1 MGRYPM
7 RSFAPLL
14 SLSLVLVAGMLVAGC
29 GSSVLSD
36 TETATEAKAAG
47 ASSTVEVAPVEAAVE
62 TAAAASGATVAA
74 STADN
79 AGAWSTVDAGA
90 QVFAAS
96 LDQATQSIA
105 SCHTD
110 AAAGQDFEKCAG
122 DTYTAVA
129 MAGTT
134 LLDSMATV
142 TDETDGSC
150 QEALTTMS
158 GAMQTMVT
166 DYLRAVTTTDLTSAE
181 TLDARLDDDT
191 HAYAHAAL
199 TAASTCSN

>member
-1 MGRYPM
+1 M

-29 GSSVLSD
+29 GGSVLGD

-47 ASSTVEVAPVEAAVE
+47 ASSTVEEAPVEAVVE
-62 TAAAASGATVAA
+62 TAAAASETTVAA

-129 MAGTT
+129 TAGTT
-134 LLDSMATV
+134 LLDSMASV

-166 DYLRAVTTTDLTSAE
+166 DYQRAVTTTDLTSAE
-181 TLDARLDDDT
+181 TLNVRLGDDAQ
-191 HAYAHAAL
+191 AYAEAAL
-199 TAASTCSN
+199 TAASACSN

>member
-1 MGRYPM
+1 M
-7 RSFAPLL
+7 RSFASLL

-29 GSSVLSD
+29 GGSVLGD
-36 TETATEAKAAG
+36 TETAIEAKAAV
-47 ASSTVEVAPVEAAVE
+47 ASSTVEAAPVEAVVE
-62 TAAAASGATVAA
+62 TVAASETTVAA

-96 LDQATQSIA
+96 LDQANQSIA

-134 LLDSMATV
+134 MLDSMASV

-166 DYLRAVTTTDLTSAE
+166 DYQRAVTTTDLTSAE
-181 TLDARLDDDT
+181 TLAARLGDDAQ
-191 HAYAHAAL
+191 AYAEAAL
-199 TAASTCSN
+199 TAASACSS

>member
-1 MGRYPM
+1 M

-29 GSSVLSD
+29 GGSVLGD

-47 ASSTVEVAPVEAAVE
+47 ASSTVEAAPVEAVVE
-62 TAAAASGATVAA
+62 TAAAASEPTVAA

-79 AGAWSTVDAGA
+79 AGAWSTVDASA

-105 SCHTD
+105 SCQTD

-122 DTYTAVA
+122 DTYT
-129 MAGTT
+129 
-134 LLDSMATV
+134 LLDSMASV
-142 TDETDGSC
+142 TDDTDGSC

-166 DYLRAVTTTDLTSAE
+166 DYQRAVTTTDLTSAA
-181 TLDARLDDDT
+181 TLSIRLGDDAQ
-191 HAYAHAAL
+191 AYAEAAL
-199 TAASTCSN
+199 TAASACSS

>member
-1 MGRYPM
+1 M
-7 RSFAPLL
+7 RSFASLL
-14 SLSLVLVAGMLVAGC
+14 SLSLVLVACMLVAGC
-29 GSSVLSD
+29 GGSVLGD
-36 TETATEAKAAG
+36 TETAIEAKAAV
-47 ASSTVEVAPVEAAVE
+47 ASSTVEEAPVEAVEAVVE
-62 TAAAASGATVAA
+62 TAAAASETTVAA

-79 AGAWSTVDAGA
+79 VGAWSTVDAGA

-134 LLDSMATV
+134 MLDSMASV

-166 DYLRAVTTTDLTSAE
+166 DYQRAVTTTDLTSAE
-181 TLDARLDDDT
+181 TLDARLGDDAQ
-191 HAYAHAAL
+191 AYAEAAL
-199 TAASTCSN
+199 TAASACSS

>member
-1 MGRYPM
+1 M

-14 SLSLVLVAGMLVAGC
+14 SLSLVLVAGMLVASC
-29 GSSVLSD
+29 GGSVLDD
-36 TETATEAKAAG
+36 TETAIEAKAAG
-47 ASSTVEVAPVEAAVE
+47 ASLTVEAAPVEAVVE
-62 TAAAASGATVAA
+62 TAAASETTVAA

-79 AGAWSTVDAGA
+79 AGAWSTVDASA
-90 QVFAAS
+90 QAFAAS
-96 LDQATQSIA
+96 LDQANQSIA

-129 MAGTT
+129 LAGTT
-134 LLDSMATV
+134 MLDSMASV

-166 DYLRAVTTTDLTSAE
+166 DYQRAVTTTDLTSAE
-181 TLDARLDDDT
+181 TLDARLGDDAQ
-191 HAYAHAAL
+191 AYAEAAL
-199 TAASTCSN
+199 NAASACSS

>member
-1 MGRYPM
+1 M

-29 GSSVLSD
+29 GSSTLGD

-47 ASSTVEVAPVEAAVE
+47 AASTVEVATVAAAVD
-62 TAAAASGATVAA
+62 TAAAANETTVAA

-105 SCHTD
+105 SCQTD
-110 AAAGQDFEKCAG
+110 AAAGQDFEKCTG

-129 MAGTT
+129 RAGTT
-134 LLDSMATV
+134 LLGSMASV

-150 QEALTTMS
+150 QEALTSMS
-158 GAMQTMVT
+158 GAMQTMVA
-166 DYLRAVTTTDLTSAE
+166 DYQRAVTTTDLTSAE
-181 TLDARLDDDT
+181 TLNARLGDDAQ
-191 HAYAHAAL
+191 AYADAAL
-199 TAASTCSN
+199 TAASACSS

>member
-1 MGRYPM
+1 M

-29 GSSVLSD
+29 GGSVLGD

-47 ASSTVEVAPVEAAVE
+47 ASSTVEAAPVEAVVE
-62 TAAAASGATVAA
+62 TAAAASEPTVAA

-79 AGAWSTVDAGA
+79 AGAWSTVDASA

-105 SCHTD
+105 SCQTD

-129 MAGTT
+129 TAGTINAP
-134 LLDSMATV
+134 SP
-142 TDETDGSC
+142 
-150 QEALTTMS
+150 
-158 GAMQTMVT
+158 
-166 DYLRAVTTTDLTSAE
+166 RPI
-181 TLDARLDDDT
+181 
-191 HAYAHAAL
+191 
-199 TAASTCSN
+199 

>member
-1 MGRYPM
+1 
-7 RSFAPLL
+7 
-14 SLSLVLVAGMLVAGC
+14 MLVAGC
-29 GSSVLSD
+29 GGSVLGD
-36 TETATEAKAAG
+36 TETAIEAKAAG
-47 ASSTVEVAPVEAAVE
+47 ASSTVEAAPVEAVVE
-62 TAAAASGATVAA
+62 TAAASETTVAA
-74 STADN
+74 GTADN
-79 AGAWSTVDAGA
+79 AGAWSTVDASA
-90 QVFAAS
+90 HAFAAS

-134 LLDSMATV
+134 MLDSMASV

-166 DYLRAVTTTDLTSAE
+166 DYQRAVTTTDLTSAE
-181 TLDARLDDDT
+181 TLDARLGDDAQ
-191 HAYAHAAL
+191 AYAEAAL
-199 TAASTCSN
+199 TAASACSS

>member
-1 MGRYPM
+1 M
-7 RSFAPLL
+7 RSFASLL

-29 GSSVLSD
+29 GGSVLGD
-36 TETATEAKAAG
+36 TETAIEAKAAG
-47 ASSTVEVAPVEAAVE
+47 ASSTVEEAPVEAVVE
-62 TAAAASGATVAA
+62 TAAASETTVAA
-74 STADN
+74 GTADN
-79 AGAWSTVDAGA
+79 AGAWSTVDASA
-90 QVFAAS
+90 HAFAAS

-134 LLDSMATV
+134 MLDSMASV

-166 DYLRAVTTTDLTSAE
+166 DYQRAVTTTDLTSAE
-181 TLDARLDDDT
+181 TLDARLGDDAQ
-191 HAYAHAAL
+191 AYAEAAL
-199 TAASTCSN
+199 TAASACSS

>member
-1 MGRYPM
+1 M
-7 RSFAPLL
+7 RSFASLL

-29 GSSVLSD
+29 GGSVLGD
-36 TETATEAKAAG
+36 TETAIEAKAAV
-47 ASSTVEVAPVEAAVE
+47 ASSTVEEAPVEAVEAVVE
-62 TAAAASGATVAA
+62 TAAAASETTVAA
-74 STADN
+74 GTADN
-79 AGAWSTVDAGA
+79 AGAWSTVDASA
-90 QVFAAS
+90 HAFAAS

-134 LLDSMATV
+134 MLDSMASV
-142 TDETDGSC
+142 TDDTDGSC

-166 DYLRAVTTTDLTSAE
+166 DYQRAVTTTDLTSAE
-181 TLDARLDDDT
+181 TLNVRLGDDAQ
-191 HAYAHAAL
+191 AYAEAAL
-199 TAASTCSN
+199 TAASACSG

>member
-1 MGRYPM
+1 M
-7 RSFAPLL
+7 RSFASLL

-29 GSSVLSD
+29 GGSVLGD
-36 TETATEAKAAG
+36 TETAIEAKAAV
-47 ASSTVEVAPVEAAVE
+47 ASSTVEAAPVEAVVE
-62 TAAAASGATVAA
+62 TVAASETTVAA

-96 LDQATQSIA
+96 LDQANQSIA

-134 LLDSMATV
+134 MLDSMASV

-166 DYLRAVTTTDLTSAE
+166 DYQRAVTTTDLTSAE
-181 TLDARLDDDT
+181 TLDARLGDDAQ
-191 HAYAHAAL
+191 AYAEAAL
-199 TAASTCSN
+199 TAASACSS

>member
-1 MGRYPM
+1 
-7 RSFAPLL
+7 
-14 SLSLVLVAGMLVAGC
+14 VA
-29 GSSVLSD
+29 
-36 TETATEAKAAG
+36 E
-47 ASSTVEVAPVEAAVE
+47 
-62 TAAAASGATVAA
+62 

-79 AGAWSTVDAGA
+79 AGAWSTVDASA
-90 QVFAAS
+90 QAFAAS

-134 LLDSMATV
+134 MLDSMASV

-166 DYLRAVTTTDLTSAE
+166 DYQRAVTTTDLTSAE
-181 TLDARLDDDT
+181 TLDARLGDDAQ
-191 HAYAHAAL
+191 AYAEAAL
-199 TAASTCSN
+199 TAASACSS

>member
-1 MGRYPM
+1 M
-7 RSFAPLL
+7 RSFASLL

-29 GSSVLSD
+29 GGSVLGD
-36 TETATEAKAAG
+36 TETAIEAKAAG
-47 ASSTVEVAPVEAAVE
+47 ASSTVEAAPVEAVVE
-62 TAAAASGATVAA
+62 TAAASETTVAA
-74 STADN
+74 GTADN
-79 AGAWSTVDAGA
+79 AGAWSTVDASA
-90 QVFAAS
+90 HAFAAS

-134 LLDSMATV
+134 MLDSMASV

-166 DYLRAVTTTDLTSAE
+166 DYQRAVTTTDLTSAE
-181 TLDARLDDDT
+181 TLDARLGDDAQ
-191 HAYAHAAL
+191 AYAEAAL
-199 TAASTCSN
+199 TAASACSS